1 MKGEMCM
8 NSDVKKVLKICGC
21 IFLLFLCIFYW
32 QTFVTF
38 LGVALSAASPLILGG
53 VVAFIVNI
61 LMSKYEKWFF
71 AKTKKKIV
79 LKIRRPICMILAFLT
94 AIVVLA
100 VIIYL
105 VVPQLISCINVII
118 AFFKTIP
125 GYISEFVV
133 KAKEWDFIPEK
144 VLVTLSSIDWE
155 SRITQFAEWMSSGV
169 GDVVNTLAKT
179 VMGIVSGIITTVIGL
194 IFSIYLLLDKDRLKR
209 QFKKIAKT
217 YTPKKVHEKVFYFV
231 AVLND
236 SFRRFIVGQIS
247 EALIIGLLC
256 TFGMMIFRFPYATMI
271 GALIAV
277 TALIP
282 IAGAYIGAITGAI
295 VILTVSPIKALWFLV
310 FILILQQL
318 EGNIIYPRVVGSSLG
333 LPGIW
338 VLAAVTIGGGCFG
351 ILGML
356 IGVPL
361 TSAVYRIITEDTR
374 KKAVLEEKN
383 VIKEPLPESEG
394 ENDKT
399 DEEEPQNL
407 EKN

>member
-1 MKGEMCM
+1 M
-8 NSDVKKVLKICGC
+8 NFDVKKVLKICGC

-32 QTFVTF
+32 QTFTIF

-71 AKTKKKIV
+71 AKSKKKIV
-79 LKIRRPICMILAFLT
+79 SKIRRPICMVLAFLT

-100 VIIYL
+100 VIVYL
-105 VVPQLISCINVII
+105 VVPQLISCINVIV

-133 KAKEWDFIPEK
+133 KAKEWDFVPEK
-144 VLVTLSSIDWE
+144 VLATLSSIDWE

-194 IFSIYLLLDKDRLKR
+194 IFSIYLLLEKDRLKR
-209 QFKKIAKT
+209 QFKKVAKT
-217 YTPKKVHEKVFYFV
+217 YTPAKIHEKVFYFLG
-231 AVLND
+231 VLND
-236 SFRRFIVGQIS
+236 SFRKFIVGQFS

-351 ILGML
+351 ISGMV

-361 TSAVYRIITEDTR
+361 TSALYRIITEDT
-374 KKAVLEEKN
+374 KKKESFDEKN
-383 VIKEPLPESEG
+383 VVPKVSNNEAA
-394 ENDKT
+394 ENDKK
-399 DEEEPQNL
+399 DGDKSQDL

>member
-1 MKGEMCM
+1 M
-8 NSDVKKVLKICGC
+8 NFDVKKVLKICGC

-32 QTFVTF
+32 QPFTVF
-38 LGVALSAASPLILGG
+38 LGVALSAASPLVLGG

-394 ENDKT
+394 ENDKI

-407 EKN
+407 GKN